1 MSLRRIIAAAAVG
14 CLSLFVAIDVIQA
27 GGRGGRGGSRGGG
40 IPSSPSISQPKTRPS
55 TPSYSR
61 PSSPSVAQPAT
72 RPSTPSTSQPATRP
86 SAPAVSTQ
94 PAPQPATRPA
104 TQPAYGST
112 QRPSNS
118 GSLLNSGTTT
128 SRGTYQYPTQQ
139 PGRGESG
146 SWTTQRGSEVHW
158 ATGSEG
164 GRGVVVE
171 GAGGVTRG
179 AVQGPGGGT
188 AAGVS
193 GPEGRA
199 AAGYRGPAGGS
210 GGAVRGPEGGSAG
223 YVRGPAGGGAGYVR
237 GPEGGGAA
245 YARGPGGQA
254 AAAVRGPEG
263 YYVAGTRGP
272 HGNEVFT
279 NLPPGAVH
287 YTAGGCYYH
296 GYYWYSPYWHDD
308 DCYYEWVYP
317 PVGFYY
323 VSLPPQHTTIII
335 SKTTYYVS
343 DGVYYA
349 EGERNGQKGFV
360 VVEIPQEVQT
370 PNPREVLKSMIDY
383 LGMLPYAGVMA
394 EVVTEEVLPSGTKI
408 QVASQRL
415 LTLSRPDKFVATVKS
430 DGEEKVYL
438 YDGKQMVLFHRQKNV
453 YGVLEAPG
461 TIDATLEK
469 VAQDYNV
476 SAPLMELFNK
486 GIYPKLAAL
495 LKSADYVG
503 LSQLG
508 GTECH
513 HLAFTQ
519 DAIDW
524 EIWIQTGDRPLPRRL
539 TVTYRLLPGAPRFSA
554 DLTLWDLS
562 TKPAAEVFRFEPS
575 AGAAK
580 VPLTPEMI
588 QPQTAGQ

>member
-1 MSLRRIIAAAAVG
+1 
-14 CLSLFVAIDVIQA
+14 
-27 GGRGGRGGSRGGG
+27 
-40 IPSSPSISQPKTRPS
+40 
-55 TPSYSR
+55 
-61 PSSPSVAQPAT
+61 
-72 RPSTPSTSQPATRP
+72 
-86 SAPAVSTQ
+86 
-94 PAPQPATRPA
+94 
-104 TQPAYGST
+104 
-112 QRPSNS
+112 
-118 GSLLNSGTTT
+118 LLNSGTTT
-128 SRGTYQYPTQQ
+128 SPGTHQYPTQQ
-139 PGRGESG
+139 PVEGQSG

-188 AAGVS
+188 AAGIK
-193 GPEGRA
+193 GPEGAA
-199 AAGYRGPAGGS
+199 AAGFRGP
-210 GGAVRGPEGGSAG
+210 GGAT
-223 YVRGPAGGGAGYVR
+223 GGAVR

-245 YARGPGGQA
+245 YVRGPGGQT

-287 YTAGGCYYH
+287 YPAGGYYH
-296 GYYWYSPYWHDD
+296 GYHWYSPYWHDD
-308 DCYYEWVYP
+308 DCYYEWIYP

-323 VSLPPQHTTIII
+323 VSLPPQHTVIII

-349 EGERNGQKGFV
+349 SGEKDGQKGFV
-360 VVEIPQEVQT
+360 VVEIPKEVQT
-370 PNPREVLKSMIDY
+370 PNSREVLKSMIDY
-383 LGMLPYAGVMA
+383 LATLPYAGVMA
-394 EVVTEEVLPSGTKI
+394 EVVTEEVLPSGAKI
-408 QVASQRL
+408 QVTSQRL
-415 LTLSRPDKFVATVKS
+415 LTVSRPDKFVATVKS
-430 DGEEKVYL
+430 PGEEKVYL
-438 YDGKQMVLFHRQKNV
+438 YDGKQVVLFHRQKNV

-486 GIYPKLAAL
+486 GIYPKLAEL

-503 LSQLG
+503 LSQLSG
-508 GTECH
+508 AECH

-524 EIWIQTGDRPLPRRL
+524 EIWIQKGDRPLPRRL

-554 DLTLWDLS
+554 DLALWDLT
-562 TKPAAEVFRFEPS
+562 TKPAADVFRFEPP
-575 AGAAK
+575 AGAVK
-580 VPLTPEMI
+580 VTLTSEMVR
-588 QPQTAGQ
+588 PQATGR